1 MKTIRDF
8 VHRFPKLIVLITL
21 AVTAFLG
28 YHAFDITINTDLK
41 HMFPEDDPAV
51 ETFDRI
57 SEKYGGTEYIVF
69 VLGDDNILDVRS
81 LRLID
86 SLTVAFGKIAG
97 VTQVQSITNIE
108 EIRGE
113 GFTIEVGQLVPEL
126 PKTEEEAQAIQQK
139 VQNNSRY
146 IGTLVSD
153 VFRYANILV
162 QLNPQADKK
171 HVIDAIERIR
181 SETDIPGESY
191 LTGSPVLT
199 EEIAE
204 SMKGDIVRLL
214 PFVTL
219 VVMAIL
225 FWGFRSKRGVGLPII
240 IVLISLICTIGFF
253 AWLNQ
258 PLSIVSTALPVLL
271 VSVGSAYAIHLLARF
286 YEDQYHGL
294 EKEQAVS
301 ESILNVGI
309 AIVMAGFTT
318 VAGFSSLGF
327 SQLSIIKDFGLLT
340 AFGIFVALIISI
352 TFLPASLLILQAP
365 RRFEAA
371 EKRLWLDFLFD
382 RITIMVRKSYGVVL
396 VITVGIV
403 GLSAWVI
410 PEIQPETNYITF
422 FPRNSNVRQAHDL
435 VNSKFGGAS
444 SFEIIIDTGVTNGIE
459 DPQFLANVQQFQDD
473 IAEIELL
480 SHPISVVD
488 LLREENRALHGDDPQ
503 YDRLPESGIAQY
515 LLLLE
520 SDDNAIL
527 ENFID
532 FDHRELRIR
541 VMNAST
547 ESRVTKQILG
557 NVYHLVDTYFGNRN
571 YDITVTGVPVLGE
584 KLMDMILSSQI
595 RSLISAVLFAF
606 VITSVLLRSPRR
618 GLFCSIPI
626 AVTVLVNFGIMGW
639 SAVPLDVATSMI
651 ASVAVGIGID
661 YSIHFYTRYEEEL
674 GKNGDVRYSL
684 ERAIHMVGRANYF
697 NASAVIAGFLVLLF
711 STFPPLRMF
720 GLLSSVTMGVAFLGA
735 MLLLPSLILASHSL
749 RQRLQQGFTSN

>member
-1 MKTIRDF
+1 VEIIRNF
-8 VHRFPKLIVLITL
+8 VHRFPKSIVIITP
-21 AVTAFLG
+21 AITGFLG
-28 YHAFDITINTDLK
+28 FHAFDITINTDLK

-57 SEKYGGTEYIVF
+57 SEKYGGAEYIVF
-69 VLGDDNILDVRS
+69 VLGDDNMLDVRS

-86 SLTVAFGKIAG
+86 SLTTALEKVAG
-97 VTQVQSITNIE
+97 VTKVRSITNIE

-113 GFTIEVGQLVPEL
+113 GFTIEVGRLVPEL
-126 PKTEEEAQAIQQK
+126 PNTEEEAQAVRQKIQSS
-139 VQNNSRY
+139 SRY
-146 IGTLVSD
+146 IGTMISD
-153 VFRYANILV
+153 DFRYANILV
-162 QLNPQADKK
+162 QLGPQADQK
-171 HVIDAIERIR
+171 HVVGELERIR
-181 SETDIPGESY
+181 SETIIPGESY

-240 IVLISLICTIGFF
+240 IVFISLICTIGFS
-253 AWLNQ
+253 AWLDQ

-294 EKEQAVS
+294 DKKQAVS

-318 VAGFSSLGF
+318 IAGFSSLGF
-327 SQLSIIKDFGLLT
+327 SQLPIIKDFGLLT
-340 AFGIFVALIISI
+340 ASGILIALIVSV
-352 TFLPASLLILQAP
+352 TFLPAALLLLKAP
-365 RRFEAA
+365 DQFKAA
-371 EKRLWLDFLFD
+371 EERRWLDFFFD
-382 RITIMVRKSYGVVL
+382 TITAIVKKYHLAVIIVTGVV
-396 VITVGIV
+396 I
-403 GLSAWVI
+403 GLSLWVI
-410 PEIQPETNYITF
+410 PDIQPETNYITF
-422 FPRNSNVRQAHDL
+422 FPRNSNVRQAHNL
-435 VNSKFGGAS
+435 VNEEFGGAS
-444 SFEIIIDTGVTNGIE
+444 SLEIVIDTGETNGIE
-459 DPQFLANVQQFQDD
+459 DPQFLQTVQHLQEDL
-473 IAEIELL
+473 ATIELL
-480 SHPISVVD
+480 SHPLSVVD
-488 LLREENRALHGDDPQ
+488 LLQEENKALYGDDPE

-520 SDDNAIL
+520 SDDDPIL
-527 ENFID
+527 DDFID
-532 FDHRELRIR
+532 FEHRELRIR

-547 ESRVTKQILG
+547 ESRVTKQIVHDV
-557 NVYHLVDTYFGNRN
+557 NQLVAKYFGNTEN
-571 YDITVTGVPVLGE
+571 NITITGVPVLGE
-584 KLMDMILSSQI
+584 KLMDMILASQI

-606 VITSVLLRSPRR
+606 VITSVLLRSLRR

-626 AVTVLVNFGIMGW
+626 AVTVLANFGIMGW

-661 YSIHFYTRYEEEL
+661 YSIHFYTRYQEEF
-674 GKNGDVRYSL
+674 GKNGDIRYAL
-684 ERAIHMVGRANYF
+684 ERAIHTVGRANYF
-697 NASAVIAGFLVLLF
+697 NAFAVIAGFLVLLF

-720 GLLSSVTMGVAFLGA
+720 GLLSSITMFVAFLGA
-735 MLLLPSLILASHSL
+735 MLLLPSLVLVSYKF
-749 RQRLQQGFTSN
+749 RQRGFVDKSN